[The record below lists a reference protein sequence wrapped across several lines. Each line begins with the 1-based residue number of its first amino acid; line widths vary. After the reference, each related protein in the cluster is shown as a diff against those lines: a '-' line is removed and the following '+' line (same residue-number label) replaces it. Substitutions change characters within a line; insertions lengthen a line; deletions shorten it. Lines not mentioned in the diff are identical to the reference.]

1 MPLASKDAP
10 VEPNDARPITAES
23 SPANDRRL
31 VITALVLLI
40 VIGFAFRVANLGA
53 IGFAEDEVNKV
64 DAVRAYER
72 GDITAN
78 GEHPMLMKALMF
90 ASVKAARI
98 LNGRGAALSDEFAFR
113 LPNAIFG
120 ALTVIPLFL
129 LRLDSSIAGQG

>member
-1 MPLASKDAP
+1 MPLASRDAP
-10 VEPNDARPITAES
+10 VEPGDARAIPAES

-40 VIGFAFRVANLGA
+40 AIGLAFRVANLGA

-98 LNGRGAALSDEFAFR
+98 FNGRGAG
-113 LPNAIFG
+113 I
-120 ALTVIPLFL
+120 
-129 LRLDSSIAGQG
+129 Q